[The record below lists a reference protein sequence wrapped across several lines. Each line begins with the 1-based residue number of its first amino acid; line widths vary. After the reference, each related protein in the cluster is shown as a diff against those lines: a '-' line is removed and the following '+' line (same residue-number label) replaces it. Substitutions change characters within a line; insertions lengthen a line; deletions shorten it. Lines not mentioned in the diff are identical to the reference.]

1 MSTETESKR
10 NVKAP
15 RIYSVGQ
22 NFKTWL
28 SQFLQYENLVH
39 IKPSDRRAYLLTQQ
53 DQPAYKAVELLKPS
67 ASLPFKEFTAK
78 LVERFDSGKTK
89 EDYKLQLRA
98 RCQRRMSISK
108 DSPIM

>member
-1 MSTETESKR
+1 M
-10 NVKAP
+10 
-15 RIYSVGQ
+15 GQ

-39 IKPSDRRAYLLTQQ
+39 IKPSDRRAYLLTLL
-53 DQPAYKAVELLKPS
+53 DQPAYKAVELLKLS
-67 ASLPFKEFTAK
+67 ESLTFEEFTAT
-78 LVERFDSGKTK
+78 LVERFDSGKTE

-98 RCQRRMSISK
+98 SCQRRMSISK